1 MDSQRASDAS
11 NISYS
16 ITTSRSSQSSF
27 EEEFAYEVL
36 SIEKLVKKMHLYV
49 IEVNKIIDPPMPKS
63 TTMALLDYFKWD
75 KDKLLDRYYDDKDK
89 LFQETKIANP
99 KNTFDVEK
107 SNALKTTNS
116 DIDFL
121 CEICFISSSQ
131 MYQTWLEEC
140 GHMYCNECWKS
151 YFNAK
156 VIKRI
161 QSIYQNMKALLPKG
175 KTLSRYIF
183 LCLKI

>member
-1 MDSQRASDAS
+1 MW
-11 NISYS
+11 
-16 ITTSRSSQSSF
+16 
-27 EEEFAYEVL
+27 
-36 SIEKLVKKMHLYV
+36 K
-49 IEVNKIIDPPMPKS
+49 
-63 TTMALLDYFKWD
+63 
-75 KDKLLDRYYDDKDK
+75 
-89 LFQETKIANP
+89 
-99 KNTFDVEK
+99 K

-161 QSIYQNMKALLPKG
+161 QSIYQNMKASNQDSI
-175 KTLSRYIF
+175 TLHISLFKNIG
-183 LCLKI
+183 